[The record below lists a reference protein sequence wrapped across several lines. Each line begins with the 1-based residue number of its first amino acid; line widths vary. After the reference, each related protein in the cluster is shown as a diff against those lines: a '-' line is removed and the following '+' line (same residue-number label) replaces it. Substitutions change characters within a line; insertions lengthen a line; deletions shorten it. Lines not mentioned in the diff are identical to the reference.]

1 MQKDV
6 DFVREINV
14 SAIIDTVARL
24 CMESNYYLNEDI
36 ILNFDEAKQSE
47 TFPVA
52 QNILDILTENADIA
66 RSERM
71 PICQDTGMCVVF
83 VEIGQEVHISGGSLE
98 SAINEGVRKG
108 YCEGYLRKSVVGDPL
123 ERKNTKDNTP
133 AVIYYE
139 LVEGDGFK
147 LTVAPKGFGSE
158 NMSRIAMLSPS
169 DGVQGVKEF
178 VLKTVMEAGPN
189 PCPPIIVG
197 VGIGGTFE
205 KAALLSKKALTRSTV
220 CRNSSQYYAQLE
232 AELLEEINKL
242 GIGPQGFGGRTTA
255 LAVNIETYA
264 THIAGLP
271 VAVNIG
277 CHVTRHREAQL

>member
-1 MQKDV
+1 
-6 DFVREINV
+6 VREIHV
-14 SAIIDTVARL
+14 SGIIDTVARL
-24 CMESNYYLNEDI
+24 CMESNYYLSEDI
-36 ILNFDEAKQSE
+36 RQRFAEAKMAE

-52 QNILDILTENADIA
+52 KNILDILTENADIA
-66 RSERM
+66 RDEKM

-83 VEIGQEVHISGGSLE
+83 IEIGQEVHITGGGLE
-98 SAINEGVRKG
+98 PAINEGVRRG
-108 YCEGYLRKSVVGDPL
+108 YVEGYLRKSVVGDPL
-123 ERKNTKDNTP
+123 ERINTRDNTP

-139 LVEGDGFK
+139 IVEGDGLK
-147 LTVAPKGFGSE
+147 ITVVPKGFGSE

-169 DGVQGVKEF
+169 DGVRGVKEF
-178 VLKTVMEAGPN
+178 VLRTVGEAGPN
-189 PCPPIIVG
+189 PCPPVIVG

-205 KAALLSKKALTRSTV
+205 KAALLSKKALARSTGSG
-220 CRNSSQYYAQLE
+220 NSSEYYARLE

-277 CHVTRHREAQL
+277 CHVTRHAAARL